1 MVALRLKGWIW
12 NKRAL
17 SSRESGEVGS
27 RVMRRIAEVY
37 SAKHAEKKLAFA
49 EKTSD
54 NLRIDCGE
62 KA

>member
-1 MVALRLKGWIW
+1 
-12 NKRAL
+12 
-17 SSRESGEVGS
+17 
-27 RVMRRIAEVY
+27 MRRIARIY
-37 SAKHAEKKLAFA
+37 SATNAEKKLAFA